1 MADSFQLKAIITAV
15 DQLSGPLK
23 GMSKNLKGFQKDA
36 KNIMVN
42 AAAMGTAIASAFV
55 VPINQ
60 AMEFESSM
68 ADVRK
73 VVNFDTPAQFK
84 EMGEDVL
91 KLSIRLPMAANGI
104 AQIVAAGGQAGIAR
118 EDLQQFASDAVKMG
132 VAFDQTAEESGQMM
146 AQWRTAFKMTQKDVV
161 GLADKINYL
170 GNTGPASAGKISDIV
185 TRIGPLGG
193 VAGVASGEIAA
204 MGATIAGMGVES
216 EIAAT
221 GIKNFM
227 LSLTSGKSATASQKK
242 ALKFIKIDPA
252 QLAADMQKD
261 SKTAMLKVLDSLA
274 KVPKAKQA
282 AVMNALFGK
291 ESLGAI
297 APLLTNLDL
306 LRKNFNRVTDAQQY
320 GASMQKEYEA
330 RAATTSN
337 SVQLLKNQFTAA
349 SITIGDMFLPSIVKL
364 SAKVQPLIERF
375 RQFVKANPDT
385 VKGVF
390 KFGVTLLGTASAFG
404 VATRAFKTF
413 DSVMKMTTM
422 GKLLAL
428 VVLAG
433 GLIVSNWDQAGPVV
447 KKVWENIDGVAQA
460 LGGWETVL
468 KGIAAFTTGAWLVS
482 MVKGFGGANSEAG
495 KLSKNLKGIA
505 NMGVITVTISV
516 LFDLMKRVNSLHDEA
531 AKQNTDAGTLLVNKR
546 KQAEEERGYQGFLP
560 RLKEI
565 FEGMKPLKDL
575 HNEAEGL
582 SADAGS
588 ALVRKKENPS
598 DNSSGVQQGFI
609 PRLKELLGMS
619 PESDA
624 SKSLNQLPKV
634 QQGELKVSFDNAPP
648 GMRVA
653 PVGNAT
659 PWVNYDVGYNRFSNQ

>member
-1 MADSFQLKAIITAV
+1 VSDSFQLKAIITAV

-23 GMSKNLKGFQKDA
+23 GMSKNLKGFQRDTKS
-36 KNIMVN
+36 IMVN
-42 AAAMGTAIASAFV
+42 AAAMGTAIFSAFA
-55 VPINQ
+55 VPISQ
-60 AMEFESSM
+60 AMQFESTM

-84 EMGEDVL
+84 EMSEDIL
-91 KLSIRLPMAANGI
+91 KLSTQLPMTADGI
-104 AQIVAAGGQAGIAR
+104 GQIVAAGGQAGIAR
-118 EDLQQFASDAVKMG
+118 NELKQFASDAVKMG
-132 VAFDQTAEESGQMM
+132 VAFDQTADESGQMM
-146 AQWRTAFKMTQKDVV
+146 AQWRTAFKMTQTDVV

-170 GNTGPASAGKISDIV
+170 GNTGPANAGKISDIV

-261 SKTAMLKVLDSLA
+261 SKKAMLRVLDSLA
-274 KVPKAKQA
+274 KVPKAKQS

-306 LRKNFNRVTDAQQY
+306 LRKNFDKVTDSQQY
-320 GASMQKEYEA
+320 SGSMQKEYES
-330 RAATTSN
+330 RAATTAN

-349 SITIGDMFLPSIVKL
+349 SITIGDMFLPTIVKL
-364 SAKVQPLIERF
+364 TAKAQPLIERF
-375 RQFVKANPDT
+375 RQFVKNNPDAI
-385 VKGVF
+385 KGTF
-390 KFGVTLLGTASAFG
+390 KFGATLLGTATAFG

-422 GKLLAL
+422 GKILAL

-433 GLIVSNWDQAGPVV
+433 SLIVSNWEQVGPVV
-447 KKVWENIDGVAQA
+447 KRVWIDIDAVAQS

-468 KGIAAFTTGAWLVS
+468 KGVAAFTAGAWLVS
-482 MVKGFGGANSEAG
+482 MVKGFSGANAEAG
-495 KLSKNLKGIA
+495 KLSKNLKSIA
-505 NMGVITVTISV
+505 NMGVITVTITV
-516 LFDLMKRVNSLHDEA
+516 LFDLMKRLNNLHDEA
-531 AKQNTDAGTLLVNKR
+531 LKQNTDVGSFLVNKT
-546 KQAEEERGYQGFLP
+546 KKTETERGY
-560 RLKEI
+560 
-565 FEGMKPLKDL
+565 
-575 HNEAEGL
+575 H
-582 SADAGS
+582 
-588 ALVRKKENPS
+588 
-598 DNSSGVQQGFI
+598 GFI
-609 PRLKELLGMS
+609 PRLKELLNIDGTQNASEPLAS
-619 PESDA
+619 PRPQS
-624 SKSLNQLPKV
+624 
-634 QQGELKVSFDNAPP
+634 GELKVSFENAPP
-648 GMRVA
+648 GMRVS
-653 PVGNAT
+653 PSSGEM
-659 PWVNYDVGYNRFSNQ
+659 PWLNYNVGYNRFSQSNK

>member
-55 VPINQ
+55 IPINQ

-91 KLSIRLPMAANGI
+91 KLSTRLPMAANGI

-170 GNTGPASAGKISDIV
+170 GNTGPASAGKISEIV

-227 LSLTSGKSATASQKK
+227 LSLTSGKSATSSQKK

-261 SKTAMLKVLDSLA
+261 SKKAMLKVLDSLA
-274 KVPKAKQA
+274 KVPKEKQA

-306 LRKNFNRVTDAQQY
+306 LRKNFDRVSDAQQY
-320 GASMQKEYEA
+320 GASMQKEYES

-349 SITIGDMFLPSIVKL
+349 SITIGDMFLPTIVKL

-375 RQFVKANPDT
+375 RQFVKTNPEM
-385 VKGVF
+385 VKGAF

-404 VATRAFKTF
+404 VATKAFKTF

-433 GLIVSNWDQAGPVV
+433 SLIVSNWDQAGPVV

-460 LGGWETVL
+460 LGGWENVL
-468 KGIAAFTTGAWLVS
+468 KGVATFTTGVWLAS
-482 MVKGFGGANSEAG
+482 MVKGFGGANTEAG
-495 KLSKNLKGIA
+495 KLSSNLRGIA
-505 NMGVITVTISV
+505 NMGMITVTIAV
-516 LFDLMKRVNSLHDEA
+516 LFDLMKRVNTLHDEA
-531 AKQNTDAGTLLVNKR
+531 AKQNTDVGTLLVNKG
-546 KQAEEERGYQGFLP
+546 KQAEADRGY
-560 RLKEI
+560 
-565 FEGMKPLKDL
+565 
-575 HNEAEGL
+575 
-582 SADAGS
+582 
-588 ALVRKKENPS
+588 
-598 DNSSGVQQGFI
+598 QGFI
-609 PRLKELLGMS
+609 PRLKELLGIDQS
-619 PESDA
+619 NDT
-624 SKSLNQLPKV
+624 SKPLMQSQKA

-653 PVGNAT
+653 PVGNSI
-659 PWVNYDVGYNRFSNQ
+659 PWLNLDVGYNRFSNP

>member
-1 MADSFQLKAIITAV
+1 VADSFQLKAIITAV

-55 VPINQ
+55 IPINQ

-91 KLSIRLPMAANGI
+91 KLSTRLPMAANGI

-170 GNTGPASAGKISDIV
+170 GNTGPASAGKISEIV

-227 LSLTSGKSATASQKK
+227 LSLTSGKSATSSQKK

-261 SKTAMLKVLDSLA
+261 SKKAMLKVLDSLA
-274 KVPKAKQA
+274 KVPKEKQA

-306 LRKNFNRVTDAQQY
+306 LRKNFGRVSDAQQY
-320 GASMQKEYEA
+320 GASMQKEYES
-330 RAATTSN
+330 RTATTSN

-349 SITIGDMFLPSIVKL
+349 SITIGDMFLPTIVKL

-375 RQFVKANPDT
+375 RQFVKTNPEM
-385 VKGVF
+385 VKGAF

-404 VATRAFKTF
+404 VATKAFKTF

-433 GLIVSNWDQAGPVV
+433 SLIVSNWDQAGPVV

-460 LGGWETVL
+460 LGGWENVL
-468 KGIAAFTTGAWLVS
+468 KGVAFFTAGAWLVA
-482 MVKGFGGANSEAG
+482 MVKGFGGANTEAG

-516 LFDLMKRVNSLHDEA
+516 LFDLMKRVNNLHDEA
-531 AKQNTDAGTLLVNKR
+531 AKQNTDVGTLLVNKG
-546 KQAEEERGYQGFLP
+546 KQADSDRGY
-560 RLKEI
+560 
-565 FEGMKPLKDL
+565 
-575 HNEAEGL
+575 
-582 SADAGS
+582 
-588 ALVRKKENPS
+588 
-598 DNSSGVQQGFI
+598 QGFI
-609 PRLKELLGMS
+609 PRLKELLGMDQS
-619 PESDA
+619 ADT
-624 SKSLNQLPKV
+624 SKPLLQSQKG
-634 QQGELKVSFDNAPP
+634 QQGELRVSFENAPP

-653 PVGNAT
+653 PAGNSL
-659 PWVNYDVGYNRFSNQ
+659 PWLNFDVGYNRFSNQ

>member
-1 MADSFQLKAIITAV
+1 
-15 DQLSGPLK
+15 
-23 GMSKNLKGFQKDA
+23 
-36 KNIMVN
+36 
-42 AAAMGTAIASAFV
+42 
-55 VPINQ
+55 
-60 AMEFESSM
+60 
-68 ADVRK
+68 
-73 VVNFDTPAQFK
+73 
-84 EMGEDVL
+84 MGEDVL
-91 KLSIRLPMAANGI
+91 KLSTRLPMAANGI

-170 GNTGPASAGKISDIV
+170 GNTGPASAGKISEIV

-227 LSLTSGKSATASQKK
+227 LSLTSGKSATSSQKK

-261 SKTAMLKVLDSLA
+261 SKKAMLKVLDSLA
-274 KVPKAKQA
+274 KVPKEKQA

-306 LRKNFNRVTDAQQY
+306 LRKNFGRVSDAQQY
-320 GASMQKEYEA
+320 GASMQKEYES

-349 SITIGDMFLPSIVKL
+349 SITIGDMFLPTIVKL

-375 RQFVKANPDT
+375 RQFVKTNPEM
-385 VKGVF
+385 VKGAF

-404 VATRAFKTF
+404 VATKAFKTF

-433 GLIVSNWDQAGPVV
+433 SLIVSNWDQAGPVV

-460 LGGWETVL
+460 LGGWENVL
-468 KGIAAFTTGAWLVS
+468 KGVAFFTAGAWLAS
-482 MVKGFGGANSEAG
+482 MVKGFGGANTEAG

-505 NMGVITVTISV
+505 NMVVITVTISV
-516 LFDLMKRVNSLHDEA
+516 LFDLMKRVNNLHDEA
-531 AKQNTDAGTLLVNKR
+531 AKQNTDVGTLLVNKG
-546 KQAEEERGYQGFLP
+546 KQADSDRGY
-560 RLKEI
+560 
-565 FEGMKPLKDL
+565 
-575 HNEAEGL
+575 
-582 SADAGS
+582 
-588 ALVRKKENPS
+588 
-598 DNSSGVQQGFI
+598 QGFI
-609 PRLKELLGMS
+609 PRLKELLGMDQS
-619 PESDA
+619 ADT
-624 SKSLNQLPKV
+624 SKPLLQSQKG
-634 QQGELKVSFDNAPP
+634 QQGELKVSFENAPP

-653 PVGNAT
+653 PAGNSL
-659 PWVNYDVGYNRFSNQ
+659 PWLNFDVGYNRFSNQ

>member
-55 VPINQ
+55 IPINQ

-91 KLSIRLPMAANGI
+91 KLSTRLPMAANGI

-170 GNTGPASAGKISDIV
+170 GNTGPASAGKISEIV

-227 LSLTSGKSATASQKK
+227 LSLTSGKSATSSQKK

-261 SKTAMLKVLDSLA
+261 SKKAMLKVLDSLA
-274 KVPKAKQA
+274 KVPKEKQA

-306 LRKNFNRVTDAQQY
+306 LRKNFGRVSDAQQY
-320 GASMQKEYEA
+320 GASMQKEYES

-349 SITIGDMFLPSIVKL
+349 SITIGDMFLPTIVKL

-375 RQFVKANPDT
+375 RQFVKTNPEM
-385 VKGVF
+385 VKGAF

-404 VATRAFKTF
+404 VATKAFKTF

-433 GLIVSNWDQAGPVV
+433 SLIVSNWDQAGPVV

-460 LGGWETVL
+460 LGGWENVL
-468 KGIAAFTTGAWLVS
+468 KGVAFFTAGAWLAS
-482 MVKGFGGANSEAG
+482 MVKGFGGANTEAG

-516 LFDLMKRVNSLHDEA
+516 LFDLMKRVNNLHDEA
-531 AKQNTDAGTLLVNKR
+531 AKQNTDVGTLLVNKG
-546 KQAEEERGYQGFLP
+546 KQADSDRGY
-560 RLKEI
+560 
-565 FEGMKPLKDL
+565 
-575 HNEAEGL
+575 
-582 SADAGS
+582 
-588 ALVRKKENPS
+588 
-598 DNSSGVQQGFI
+598 QGFI
-609 PRLKELLGMS
+609 PRLKELLGMDQS
-619 PESDA
+619 ADT
-624 SKSLNQLPKV
+624 SKPLLQSQKG
-634 QQGELKVSFDNAPP
+634 QQGELKVSFENAPP

-653 PVGNAT
+653 PAGNSL
-659 PWVNYDVGYNRFSNQ
+659 PWLNFDVGYNRFSNQ